1 MNTNTETTTTET
13 KTGFADQIA
22 NAQSAKTNPTPSM
35 DFMPDTIAGD
45 TTADPVTTQEPKIEA
60 PKKIRLGNREF
71 SSEQELQGYVSELET
86 TKGRFEA
93 VQSQFHPQT
102 TQPVQEE
109 NLEDLIFTDTKRYTQ
124 LVEER
129 AIKRLEEKMT
139 STQRQQ
145 QIEQQFYS
153 TYPDLKNAR
162 TLVQAVAARLS
173 QDNSLAGKGE
183 SEQLSIVAQAAR
195 REVAA
200 IRGEVSATEELQ
212 STTARVAGSSSG
224 APTRTG
230 VQVTVPQNMVEQL
243 KARAKARKPVN
254 S

>member
-1 MNTNTETTTTET
+1 MSETTTTTTET

-22 NAQSAKTNPTPSM
+22 NAQSSKTNPAPSM
-35 DFMPDTIAGD
+35 DFMPETIAGD
-45 TTADPVTTQEPKIEA
+45 TTPEATTTQEPRVEA

-71 SSEQELQGYVSELET
+71 NSESELQGYVSELES
-86 TKGRFEA
+86 TKGKYEA
-93 VQSQFHPQT
+93 VQNQFRP
-102 TQPVQEE
+102 QPVQPVEEE

-129 AIKRLEEKMT
+129 ALRKFEEKMT

-200 IRGEVSATEELQ
+200 IRGESSATEELQ

-224 APTRTG
+224 APINTG
-230 VQVTVPQNMVEQL
+230 VRATVPQNMVEQL

>member
-1 MNTNTETTTTET
+1 MTDQTTATTET
-13 KTGFADQIA
+13 KAGFAEQIA
-22 NAQSAKTNPTPSM
+22 NVQSAKANPAPSM
-35 DFMPDTIAGD
+35 DFMPDTIAGEK
-45 TTADPVTTQEPKIEA
+45 TADPVTTQEPKAEA

-71 SSEQELQGYVSELET
+71 SSENELQGYVAELET
-86 TKGRFEA
+86 TRGRFEA
-93 VQSQFHPQT
+93 VQSQF
-102 TQPVQEE
+102 QPKPIQQVEEE

-129 AIKRLEEKMT
+129 AIRRLEEKMT

-153 TYPDLKNAR
+153 TYPDLKNAK

-200 IRGEVSATEELQ
+200 IRGESSATEELQ

-224 APTRTG
+224 APISSG
-230 VQVTVPQNMVEQL
+230 VRATVPQNMVEQL

>member
-1 MNTNTETTTTET
+1 MSEVTSTEQQP
-13 KTGFADQIA
+13 KGFADQIA
-22 NAQSAKTNPTPSM
+22 NAQSSKANPSPSM
-35 DFMPDTIAGD
+35 DFMPDTIAGESTAEPAQ
-45 TTADPVTTQEPKIEA
+45 TTEPRVEA

-71 SSEQELQGYVSELET
+71 SSESELQGYVSELES
-86 TKGRFEA
+86 TKGKYEA
-93 VQSQFHPQT
+93 VQSQF
-102 TQPVQEE
+102 QPRNIQQVPEE

-153 TYPDLKNAR
+153 TYPDLKNAK

-200 IRGEVSATEELQ
+200 IRGESSATEELQ

-224 APTRTG
+224 APINSG
-230 VQVTVPQNMVEQL
+230 VRATVPQNMVEQL